1 MCTRQEHHSGQPW
14 KRGARPLGVGGRA
27 GDGRGHWG
35 GFGGGSVSCSGAGV
49 TDSAMTTALRIPPL
63 RTIVAICALGG
74 SALLMTACSTTTGSQ
89 AEAAEAAP
97 TTASPTDTASP
108 SPTASLTKDQMQR
121 RDLVSKTKV
130 SWDKAAGTAVK
141 EVSGGKLMG
150 IELKA
155 VSQENSA
162 SPGTASPGTASP
174 GTASPGTASPSSP
187 APAPSPGSPE
197 WQAKVAAAD
206 GTVHMVDVD
215 AADGKVFR
223 NQAQPGQSSE
233 DRRKVAD
240 RLRKATQSPAQA
252 VKTATDKKKGTV
264 TGAMLDESD
273 GKLVWAVDVVDTK
286 DWKKTTYDVD
296 AASGKIAREH
306 TDQD

>member
-1 MCTRQEHHSGQPW
+1 
-14 KRGARPLGVGGRA
+14 
-27 GDGRGHWG
+27 
-35 GFGGGSVSCSGAGV
+35 
-49 TDSAMTTALRIPPL
+49 MTTALRIPPL

-155 VSQENSA
+155 ASQENSASPGTA

-223 NQAQPGQSSE
+223 NQAQPGQSAD

-252 VKTATDKKKGTV
+252 VKAATDKKKGTV

>member
-1 MCTRQEHHSGQPW
+1 
-14 KRGARPLGVGGRA
+14 
-27 GDGRGHWG
+27 
-35 GFGGGSVSCSGAGV
+35 
-49 TDSAMTTALRIPPL
+49 MTTALRIPPL

-74 SALLMTACSTTTGSQ
+74 SALLMTACSTTSGSQ

-108 SPTASLTKDQMQR
+108 SPTASLTKDQTRR

-174 GTASPGTASPSSP
+174 GTASPGTASPGTASPGTASPSSP

-215 AADGKVFR
+215 AANGKVFR
-223 NQAQPGQSSE
+223 NQTQSGQSAD

-252 VKTATDKKKGTV
+252 VKAATDKKKGTV

>member
-1 MCTRQEHHSGQPW
+1 
-14 KRGARPLGVGGRA
+14 
-27 GDGRGHWG
+27 
-35 GFGGGSVSCSGAGV
+35 
-49 TDSAMTTALRIPPL
+49 MTTALRIPPL

-174 GTASPGTASPSSP
+174 GTASPGTASPGTASPSSP

-215 AADGKVFR
+215 AANGKVFR
-223 NQAQPGQSSE
+223 NQTQSGQSAD

-252 VKTATDKKKGTV
+252 VKTATGKKKGTV
-264 TGAMLDESD
+264 TGAMLDEND